1 MVEVQLFHLNSLES
15 SKLDGVDV
23 MCNNN
28 EIYLF
33 FYKNSTMV
41 KAIITSGFTYDL
53 AGLDYLQYPHREA
66 PQSIRM

>member
-23 MCNNN
+23 MCNNT

-33 FYKNSTMV
+33 FYKNSKWV
-41 KAIITSGFTYDL
+41 KAITSGFTYDL
-53 AGLDYLQYPHREA
+53 AGLD
-66 PQSIRM
+66 